1 MKIEWDKVG
10 ERTYETG
17 VDHGVLY
24 PQVGGAYPKGVP
36 WNGLTSIT
44 ESPSGAEDTPLY
56 ADNIKYL
63 NLKSNEELGLTVEC
77 YTYPKEWHAC
87 DGSASIAEG
96 VIAGQQK
103 RQNFGLSYRTR
114 LGNDTDND
122 EYGYKLHLVYGCSAS
137 VSERGYSTVNDSPDA
152 ITFSYSIT
160 TTPVPVEGL
169 RPTSLIT
176 IDSTKVNKDK
186 LKELE
191 DILYGTEGSG
201 SGDGTDPKL
210 PMPAEV
216 VQMFAAG

>member
-1 MKIEWDKVG
+1 MRIEWDKIG
-10 ERTYETG
+10 ERVYETG
-17 VDHGVLY
+17 VDHAVLY
-24 PQVGGAYPKGVP
+24 LQEGGAYPKGVP
-36 WNGLTSIT
+36 WSGLTSVT

-63 NLKSNEELGLTVEC
+63 NLKSNEELGLTLEC
-77 YTYPKEWHAC
+77 YTYPKEWNEC

-103 RQNFGLSYRTR
+103 RRNFGLSYRT
-114 LGNDTDND
+114 LIGNDTENDN
-122 EYGYKLHLVYGCSAS
+122 YGYKLHLAYGCSAS

-152 ITFSYSIT
+152 ITFSYTIT
-160 TTPVPVEGL
+160 TTPVAVDGL

-191 DILYGTEGSG
+191 DILYGTNGTG
-201 SGDGTDPKL
+201 SGDGTEPKL